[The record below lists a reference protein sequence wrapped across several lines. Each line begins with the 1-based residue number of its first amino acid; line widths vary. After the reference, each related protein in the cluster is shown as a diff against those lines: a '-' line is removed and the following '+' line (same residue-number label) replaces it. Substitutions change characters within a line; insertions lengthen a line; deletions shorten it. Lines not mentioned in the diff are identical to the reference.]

1 MLSSFSDSAQVS
13 ILYIIS
19 ALLGSMQVCFLNVL
33 ATISFFGVYFSS
45 PPLPRGPVSSVQLL
59 TIGHSFKDLTE
70 MQTPD

>member
-1 MLSSFSDSAQVS
+1 MPSSFSDSAQVS

-33 ATISFFGVYFSS
+33 AIISFFGVYFSS
-45 PPLPRGPVSSVQLL
+45 PPLPMSPVSNVQLL
-59 TIGHSFKDLTE
+59 TIDHSFKDLIE